1 MPWSPQTLTID
12 VEVMDVLSKL
22 PEEAIVEYLQS
33 LGYEVKK

>member
-33 LGYEVKK
+33 RGYKVTK